1 MTIKFSL
8 NYVAN
13 IKAYYAPVINILKTP
28 LPTKNISGNMN
39 NYDIP
44 NLMKY
49 NDASSDNTEEITNY
63 FKEFFSSVY
72 TNTNSIL
79 EEEPILIDV

>member
-13 IKAYYAPVINILKTP
+13 HIIHLENSITNKKYFWKYVNEKR
-28 LPTKNISGNMN
+28 N

-72 TNTNSIL
+72 TNTIPFWKKNQY
-79 EEEPILIDV
+79 LIDV